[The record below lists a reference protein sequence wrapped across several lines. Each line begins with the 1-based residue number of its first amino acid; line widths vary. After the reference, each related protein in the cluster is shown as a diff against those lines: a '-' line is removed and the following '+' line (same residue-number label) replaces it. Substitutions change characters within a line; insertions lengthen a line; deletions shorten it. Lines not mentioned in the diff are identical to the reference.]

1 MAPVRVLI
9 VGAGSRGSAYAAW
22 IREHPRIARVV
33 AVAEPRPAY
42 RDRLA
47 DACGVPPEA
56 RFADWREAAALPRT
70 ADAALVCT
78 LDDAHLEPALAFAA
92 SGHHLMVEK
101 PLAQTRADCEA
112 IVEAARRA
120 GVLLGVGH
128 VLRHAPY
135 TRLVRSLLDA
145 GRIGT
150 VTGIAHV
157 EPVGFWHQAH
167 SYVRGNWR
175 RTDEAAPMLLA
186 KSCHDLDWIRHVVG
200 REPTAVSSFG
210 SLLHFRPEQ
219 APPGAAERCT
229 ECPVEPDCA
238 YSAPRIYGRFLEQG
252 ATGWPLDVLTPEP
265 TAESVA
271 EALRTGPY
279 GRCVYH
285 CDNDVVDRQV
295 VALEFEGG
303 ATGTFTMTA
312 FSRAGHR
319 RTTVF
324 GTGGELHCDG
334 ASVTVDDFLAGTT
347 ETFKPEAADSAGAG
361 HGGGDGGLLSAF
373 FAGVAAGDPEL
384 VETGGEDALRS
395 HLLVFAAERARLER
409 RVVELP
415 ERTEQTEET
424 EGAWHW

>member
-1 MAPVRVLI
+1 MAPIRVLV

-22 IREHPRIARVV
+22 IREHPGIARVV

-47 DACGVPPEA
+47 DACGVPHEA
-56 RFADWREAAALPRT
+56 RFSDWREAAALPRT

-101 PLAQTRADCEA
+101 PLAQTPADCTA
-112 IVEAARRA
+112 IVEAAQRA
-120 GVLLGVGH
+120 GVLLSVGH

-135 TRLVRSLLDA
+135 TRLVTSLLEA
-145 GRIGT
+145 GRIGR
-150 VTGIAHV
+150 VTGIDHI
-157 EPVGFWHQAH
+157 EPVGFWHHAH

-175 RTDEAAPMLLA
+175 RAADAAPMLLA
-186 KSCHDLDWIRHVVG
+186 KSCHDLDWIRYVVG

-210 SLLHFRPEQ
+210 SLRHFRPEE
-219 APPGAAERCT
+219 APEGAAERCT
-229 ECPVEPDCA
+229 ECPVEPECA
-238 YSAPRIYGRFLEQG
+238 YSAPRIYGRFLEKG
-252 ATGWPLDVLTPEP
+252 GTGWPLDVLTPEP

-295 VALEFEGG
+295 VALEFAGG

-312 FSRAGHR
+312 FTQAGHR
-319 RTTVF
+319 RTTLF
-324 GTGGELHCDG
+324 GTDGELYCDG
-334 ASVTVDDFLAGTT
+334 DTVTVYDFLTRTT
-347 ETFKPEAADSAGAG
+347 ETLKPESAEGAGAG

-373 FAGVAAGDPEL
+373 FAGIAADDPEL
-384 VETGGEDALRS
+384 VETSGEDALRS
-395 HLLVFAAERARLER
+395 HLLVFAAERARTEG
-409 RVVELP
+409 RVVALP
-415 ERTEQTEET
+415 ERGTGRER
-424 EGAWHW
+424 